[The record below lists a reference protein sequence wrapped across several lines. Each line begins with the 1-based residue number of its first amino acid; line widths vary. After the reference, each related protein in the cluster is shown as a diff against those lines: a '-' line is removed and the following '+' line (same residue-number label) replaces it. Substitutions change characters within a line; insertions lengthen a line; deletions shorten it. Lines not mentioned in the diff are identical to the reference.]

1 MSLRPVS
8 STIGLLDL
16 ARLRSRTVLFFA
28 AAALGLLVSG
38 YVVTRSGM
46 PVWGGT
52 LLFLGAVA
60 VPAGLKWRDDF
71 VAWGPAVT
79 VLSVLL
85 ALQGFHT
92 VEHVVQVAQ
101 FYVLGQPGIRSQ
113 GLISSLNIEWVHFI
127 WNWVAAAGVYFVF
140 ARGMRGFWGWALL
153 LWVTAHSLEHTLML
167 VRYLGMKQ
175 SVFALTMDCFPVG
188 QALPGILGRDG
199 WLATHLPMLRA
210 IPGLASLPRVM
221 IHFNWNVGEMTFLL
235 LAARAGLPRLLSPP
249 LRKDTR
255 PHD

>member
-1 MSLRPVS
+1 MSLS
-8 STIGLLDL
+8 SPPPSIGLLDL
-16 ARLRSRTVLFFA
+16 ARLRTRTVLFFA
-28 AAALGLLVSG
+28 AAALGLMASG
-38 YVVTRSGM
+38 WVVTRSGM

-52 LLFLGAVA
+52 LIVLGAVA
-60 VPAGLKWRDDF
+60 LPAGLKWRDDF

-92 VEHVVQVAQ
+92 VEHIIQVAQ
-101 FYVLGQPGIRSQ
+101 FYFLGQPGIRSQ

-127 WNWVAAAGVYFVF
+127 WNWVAAAGVYFLF
-140 ARGMRGFWGWALL
+140 ARGMRGVWGWALL

-167 VRYLGMKQ
+167 ARYLSMKG
-175 SVFALTMDCFPVG
+175 SVFALTMDCFAVG

-199 WLATHLPMLRA
+199 WLATQVPIFRE

-249 LRKDTR
+249 LRKDKSS
-255 PHD
+255 HD